1 MQDDD
6 YIRTP
11 ITLDTLEDPDEPGIH
26 PLEAA
31 SRRITGDL
39 VKSGIPV
46 TKVEFENDA
55 EPTRYQVTFVPK
67 RSNRQS
73 SIRPFRRSASRCPSC
88 GTQLNDK
95 GQCRACWADVFGI
108 CDTCNAILD
117 DDHTSSSCLAAQQ
130 TFA

>member
-1 MQDDD
+1 MQGDD

-11 ITLDTLEDPDEPGIH
+11 ITLDTLEDPNEPGIH

-31 SRRITGDL
+31 SRRINADL

-55 EPTRYQVTFVPK
+55 EPTRYQVTFVPQ
-67 RSNRQS
+67 RSGRQS
-73 SIRPFRRSASRCPSC
+73 CIRPFRRSALRCPSC
-88 GTQLNDK
+88 GTQLNVK
-95 GQCRACWADVFGI
+95 GQCRACCADVFGI
-108 CDTCNAILD
+108 CDMCNATLD

-130 TFA
+130 S

>member
-31 SRRITGDL
+31 SRSITFNL

-46 TKVEFENDA
+46 TKVEFRNDA
-55 EPTRYQVTFVPK
+55 GPTRYQVTFAPRRAGK
-67 RSNRQS
+67 QS
-73 SIRPFRRSASRCPSC
+73 SLHSPQGSASRCPSC
-88 GTQLNDK
+88 GTRLNNR
-95 GQCRACWADVFGI
+95 GQCRACLADVFGI
-108 CDTCNAILD
+108 CDSCNAILD
-117 DDHTSSSCLAAQQ
+117 DDHTCSSCLAAQQ
-130 TFA
+130 T

>member
-31 SRRITGDL
+31 SRRITADL
-39 VKSGIPV
+39 VKSGVPV

-73 SIRPFRRSASRCPSC
+73 SIRPFRRSASTCPSC

-95 GQCRACWADVFGI
+95 GRCRACCADVLGI

-117 DDHTSSSCLAAQQ
+117 DDHTSSSCLAVQQ

>member
-11 ITLDTLEDPDEPGIH
+11 ITPDTLEDPDEPGIH

-31 SRRITGDL
+31 SRRITADL
-39 VKSGIPV
+39 VKSGVPV

-55 EPTRYQVTFVPK
+55 APTWYQVTFVPK

-73 SIRPFRRSASRCPSC
+73 SISPFQRSASRCPGC

-95 GQCRACWADVFGI
+95 GQCRACCADVFGI

-117 DDHTSSSCLAAQQ
+117 DDHSSSSCLAAQQ